1 MKANIEAWYSEQQ
14 ILKVW
19 DKYICSQKLK
29 YFFDT
34 NTEGHSIFGEDKS
47 SMTLRK
53 QAGLLVNQDKT
64 LYRNKQ
70 DRSVSIAGAVDFESK
85 AGLLE
90 GFNGITNDILYAFNQ
105 IKDWNLDSSKQHIHL
120 HSIIFPYH
128 IHDIH
133 WGLGII
139 TLSFSEDNIL
149 DDVKITVY
157 NPSEDR
163 SSNVR
168 ESVKE
173 EIQRAIQET
182 FETSLILHDIN
193 DEAYKKQQYDGNS
206 CGVISAENGKD
217 IVEGQYLRLTIIY
230 EDPYR
235 IEALRNQHLSEVS
248 DDLFYEMQ
256 LRNEDFS
263 GRLKYTKPESFN
275 IIKAALI
282 FGMKSISQ
290 DLSLLLSIE
299 ESSIARA
306 TKIRDIIHDNS
317 DHFSAI
323 DFAGRTIN
331 FVILFFKRSS
341 EGGLEFQGDS
351 VNIFEQISQEI
362 NAETKTSSASIT
374 VQGSS
379 QSGSNLQSSHSN
391 AANIDKRTIYD
402 NLQLTA
408 DGLRKS
414 LHGNLY
420 QLSLLTL
427 VAYRAYKQ
435 GKLFH
440 LISEAK
446 EFEKFDDLVIDYG
459 DRITFL
465 QAKHSSIAEASYT
478 ATDFCAD
485 SDNDASLAKYFDS
498 WIRLKVGSFT
508 KTVDDKEKSTTYVFF
523 TNKGIDNGNGFLEEL
538 KIEEDEFLFT
548 GICSKTFRFQKGK
561 SRAQFID
568 AIRASSDELRKRG
581 DDLADIEVDLEILD
595 KEIIEA
601 AKYIEKHSIRI
612 QNHGNNPPN
621 KKSKI
626 SKSRSELN
634 YEKFPIDGRSNLS
647 QKAKALLALALADE
661 KYKSLILSKIKKE
674 HAEILRQHFIQD
686 KIEVKINNPKSV
698 LSNLMSKEIEEFL
711 DEFVIKIEQP
721 NNDNLMHVIAKELEV
736 AVNVAPKELFNSLYK
751 FMLDWL
757 SKRHDC
763 ILKSDSLGSFIT
775 AELGDSQR
783 VYLLGATQIY
793 EKEFEGYRLDWK
805 HAKIRELSEFL
816 SNNNEHIAV
825 VEDDGDSGVEI
836 RVYSTIKPYK
846 AQLFLK
852 DDEWGF
858 LSSNSPYL
866 MKLTDILRGNSIK
879 LLLVDCRKENDIP
892 RVFIEALQNANLNN
906 RKILLLIRPDQ
917 KDQLKILNAQEFNV
931 DPLNDEQ
938 LEEIYKEAD
947 IIKLSLGGKEYSIS
961 SVLKDKD
968 SGAYK
973 VIRNLDWFREI
984 IEHSK
989 DNRHNSQNLPYDVY
1003 VANDLV
1009 EGVPLYHLRHILEVA
1024 PAKLFVIENMSRAN
1038 RAKLE
1043 LSLRNWF
1050 NNEKKTSFASDTQSS
1065 KDIKYRLVSD
1075 LDNLE
1080 RYSASEKL
1088 IYIVSANFNINTAVE
1103 IEYLHLQTRS
1113 IENFEVIVINNY
1125 DISKLPTP
1133 LKYDFDEG
1141 KEGIAREEDFFTQ
1154 YPQNSIIISADA
1166 GYGKSSFCINRASI
1180 QQGSQNLN
1188 KITWV
1193 IRLSLPVIQFLS
1205 DDFQITKIFTE
1216 ISIGE
1221 NWPRWQFEA
1230 LKHDMRVLGRVTLL
1244 LDGFDEIKS
1253 DVAVRIFNTWI
1264 SQLPLETKI
1273 VITTRPY
1280 SYNKIILP
1288 KGRSL
1293 GHYLTL
1299 KEYTDIQ
1306 HKKYIEEYVQAIY
1319 REFQA
1324 KESEEKELSSRDVR
1338 QLAKSIYEKMNDI
1351 IDKNIMHLLG
1361 VPLESYVFCETLK
1374 PSIMYSWLH
1383 DEQANFNEVFEGVA
1397 QLSTIML
1404 YQYFI
1409 RTKLSLFLEKHME
1422 MPLSTTLRF
1431 PHRVYSFT
1439 SSYNDILMVYAF
1451 RQAFDKN
1458 YGFVSQAL
1466 NQIYYTTEMI
1476 NELQDTGIVTISN
1489 QGTDFILKFNH
1500 DTYQDYFAA
1509 LCILKGLIAV
1519 ENIVF
1524 REAILEHRHMTKYR
1538 TIMLMLSHLSLS
1550 GDPLVPGW
1558 DKNNQIQV
1566 KSFWSI
1572 LCAHGDIL
1580 GFADL
1585 KLYKNC
1591 IQELN
1596 QLQKERLQ
1604 EIIKDEDWS
1613 SRLIECIT
1621 ITSAMEDKSYKKQ
1634 EIQRIEMPVLARGI
1648 SLADDIMD
1656 SDFIEDSK
1664 TLKVRLMN
1672 KANVYKETKSFLIS
1686 KKRYEEIAKLFEE
1699 IVTENKINGYWDIDG
1714 GFLAMSLLGNSF
1726 SDTLA
1731 DYFVIRVSND
1741 PSWRSVHA
1749 LTALNQLFT
1758 PELNQDTQDLCA
1770 KIFCCLLGY
1779 REEIEKEKQS
1789 DTLKEI
1795 SQKFSS
1801 TIIGHLGWQ
1810 LEEGFSL
1817 LIIQRFDVFLEKKL
1831 FKNIIDLFNKLLWV
1845 AMHNEY
1851 AVIVDGKYSKIQFV
1865 KDEVIDILIKEEGVN
1880 GINYIVRNILEK
1892 ILITLKSKVY
1902 DSERFVINMMS
1913 EVQEKDVLL
1922 PDSIE
1927 QKLLELIVDEKHF
1940 QKAFNN
1946 IKKDG
1951 SKVLELYRMLEKY
1964 ALITASTANVF
1975 IQELNTDKAT
1985 GKNEWWSAKGG
1996 IDTVGYMGKFFN
2008 QACVEYL
2015 ILRSNHWPKS
2025 SWYSSNQEAAV
2036 GALKKIYSV
2045 LKTIPVDSKSINAIL
2060 SYNECIKDRNFVGE
2074 SDLQAIVFISQVYYV
2089 FVVYDN
2095 PALNLGIVDSI
2106 AKKRGADPV
2115 NGVVEISANIKQ
2127 YQLPSNE
2134 DKSTGIDKSIEKI
2147 ELEGYTSYEDEVPL
2161 HEQQLPT
2168 INQLTTTSFAVKE
2181 AIEALPIIQ
2190 YFFKEILYLKYP
2202 LPEFM
2207 DSNYFKIAVHYTS
2220 CSVGMFSISGKFDFV
2235 TSMFPT
2241 VIYGERILTYEYLA
2255 KLKQENFQDTEDK
2268 SINSPIEFVEKCSF
2282 DIAAQIFLGIVSG
2295 GVSSA
2300 TILYDTV
2307 ISGTVGGMQCYSQ
2320 YNQFE
2325 NLQQDKNTPMEKTI
2339 ISYVMDS
2346 LVLYSITRNIDFDFT
2361 TQVGQMLAVKQS
2373 LSIMSVVVMTD
2384 HMSKLLLASVQKVNL
2399 IEPLNN
2405 MIENIYG
2412 YFTGECNSIDKSFET
2427 LE

>member
-736 AVNVAPKELFNSLYK
+736 AVNVAPKELVNSLYK

-1193 IRLSLPVIQFLS
+1193 IRLSLPGIQFLS

-1216 ISIGE
+1216 ISLGE

-1892 ILITLKSKVY
+1892 ILITL
-1902 DSERFVINMMS
+1902 
-1913 EVQEKDVLL
+1913 
-1922 PDSIE
+1922 
-1927 QKLLELIVDEKHF
+1927 
-1940 QKAFNN
+1940 
-1946 IKKDG
+1946 
-1951 SKVLELYRMLEKY
+1951 
-1964 ALITASTANVF
+1964 
-1975 IQELNTDKAT
+1975 
-1985 GKNEWWSAKGG
+1985 
-1996 IDTVGYMGKFFN
+1996 
-2008 QACVEYL
+2008 
-2015 ILRSNHWPKS
+2015 
-2025 SWYSSNQEAAV
+2025 
-2036 GALKKIYSV
+2036 
-2045 LKTIPVDSKSINAIL
+2045 
-2060 SYNECIKDRNFVGE
+2060 
-2074 SDLQAIVFISQVYYV
+2074 
-2089 FVVYDN
+2089 
-2095 PALNLGIVDSI
+2095 
-2106 AKKRGADPV
+2106 
-2115 NGVVEISANIKQ
+2115 
-2127 YQLPSNE
+2127 
-2134 DKSTGIDKSIEKI
+2134 
-2147 ELEGYTSYEDEVPL
+2147 
-2161 HEQQLPT
+2161 
-2168 INQLTTTSFAVKE
+2168 
-2181 AIEALPIIQ
+2181 
-2190 YFFKEILYLKYP
+2190 
-2202 LPEFM
+2202 
-2207 DSNYFKIAVHYTS
+2207 
-2220 CSVGMFSISGKFDFV
+2220 
-2235 TSMFPT
+2235 
-2241 VIYGERILTYEYLA
+2241 
-2255 KLKQENFQDTEDK
+2255 
-2268 SINSPIEFVEKCSF
+2268 
-2282 DIAAQIFLGIVSG
+2282 
-2295 GVSSA
+2295 
-2300 TILYDTV
+2300 
-2307 ISGTVGGMQCYSQ
+2307 
-2320 YNQFE
+2320 
-2325 NLQQDKNTPMEKTI
+2325 
-2339 ISYVMDS
+2339 
-2346 LVLYSITRNIDFDFT
+2346 
-2361 TQVGQMLAVKQS
+2361 
-2373 LSIMSVVVMTD
+2373 
-2384 HMSKLLLASVQKVNL
+2384 
-2399 IEPLNN
+2399 
-2405 MIENIYG
+2405 
-2412 YFTGECNSIDKSFET
+2412 
-2427 LE
+2427 